1 MLSAAEGDESQALL
15 VSTFYLGDKSYGL
28 PTTHVQ
34 EIVRFR
40 GVTPVHH
47 APPFIL
53 GVVNLRG
60 KIVTVFDLAA
70 RTGLGRLAQT
80 SEGRVIIFEW
90 HGEHVGLL
98 VDDVIDVFPVE
109 PTSIAQVPAN
119 MPEVQSTYLLGIL
132 SHEGRLI
139 PILNEDAVL
148 GDDESPHGA
157 SHGALP
163 DRKG

>member
-1 MLSAAEGDESQALL
+1 MMIAAEGDEPRALL
-15 VSTFYLGDKSYGL
+15 ISTFYLGEKAYGL

-47 APPFIL
+47 APAFIL

-70 RTGLGRLAQT
+70 RTGLGRLAQDT
-80 SEGRVIIFEW
+80 EGRVIILDW
-90 HGEHVGLL
+90 SGEHVGLL

-109 PTSIAQVPAN
+109 PADIARSPAN
-119 MPEVQSTYLLGIL
+119 MPEAQSAYLLGIL

-139 PILNEDAVL
+139 PVLNVDVVL
-148 GDDESPHGA
+148 GDDDNWVEYSPGGQGGGRH
-157 SHGALP
+157 
-163 DRKG
+163 